1 MYRKTRHLK
10 KIFKTKKY
18 SGLIASSGITF
29 LLLFVN
35 ILSTNHSQ
43 AAVRDTAIGNCTIN
57 VYPNQEKGIVSP
69 LIMGFNTVY
78 CYQPDAI
85 WKEGNGKI
93 PQLLKELHTG
103 ILRYPGGTVTTK
115 YHWEHPTGQG
125 WADSWAAEYDTTKNQ
140 SPSSFMNI
148 DEYLAVCKKLKTEP
162 LVGINMGSGKKYNR
176 VSEGIEEAKRL
187 VLHCKNSGVKVKYFY
202 LDNEPYHPTANY
214 TFTGEEYGEMVN
226 EYVPA
231 MKKIDNQIKIIVNT
245 HPRKMD
251 YTKPLIAK
259 AGKNIDYI
267 DIHYYWRW
275 GNATYTNWKAEK
287 VMKQGGGL
295 PYNQQR
301 AFYKRLVD
309 SMGYPDIDLI
319 SLEWNLG
326 RIGKNNVPPT
336 QAQVALM
343 VSEQF
348 TEFIQSGMSIATFWP
363 VSWPKHSDFDS
374 RVLLNAQQNF
384 EPNKVYDMFRLYKD
398 ILGNKMI
405 ENSPSSEAIRVLS
418 VKSKKNDTIWIYIIN
433 KEKDK
438 AFSVINLHVDGMS
451 ASEFN
456 AVGFNA
462 NDNSQGALKIEPLKI
477 EKNKSG
483 NFKLKMPQYSLARIT
498 LVK

>member
-1 MYRKTRHLK
+1 
-10 KIFKTKKY
+10 
-18 SGLIASSGITF
+18 
-29 LLLFVN
+29 
-35 ILSTNHSQ
+35 
-43 AAVRDTAIGNCTIN
+43 
-57 VYPNQEKGIVSP
+57 
-69 LIMGFNTVY
+69 MGFNTVY
-78 CYQPDAI
+78 CYEPDAV
-85 WKEGNGKI
+85 WKSGNGKI
-93 PQLLKELHTG
+93 PQLLKQLNTG

-125 WADSWAAEYDTTKNQ
+125 WADSWDPEYDTTKNQ
-140 SPSSFMNI
+140 SSSSFMGI
-148 DEYLAVCKKLKTEP
+148 DEYLAVCRKLKTEP
-162 LVGINMGSGKKYNR
+162 LIGINMGSGKKYNR
-176 VSEGIEEAKRL
+176 VKEGIEEAKRL
-187 VLHCKNSGVKVKYFY
+187 VFHCKNSGVKVTCFY
-202 LDNEPYHPTANY
+202 LDNEPYQPDANY
-214 TFTGEEYGEMVN
+214 TYTGEEYGEMVN

-231 MKKIDNQIKIIVNT
+231 MKKIDDQIKIIVNT

-251 YTKPLIAK
+251 FTKPLIAT

-267 DIHYYWRW
+267 DIHFYWRW
-275 GNATYTNWKAEK
+275 GNATYANWKAEK

-309 SMGYPDIDLI
+309 SMGYPHIDLI

-326 RIGKNNVPPT
+326 RIGKKNIPPT
-336 QAQVALM
+336 QAEVALM

-348 TEFIQSGMSIATFWP
+348 TEFIQSGMPMATFWP

-384 EPNKVYDMFRLYKD
+384 EPNKVYDMFKLYKD

-405 ENSPSSEAIRVLS
+405 GNNPSSEAIRVLS

-438 AFSVINLHVDGMS
+438 AFSLINLHVDGFS
-451 ASEFN
+451 PRQYS

-462 NDNSQGALKIEPLKI
+462 NDNSDGPLKI
-477 EKNKSG
+477 ETMEIENNKSG